1 VPSQST
7 QQAVP
12 PQSTQPTTG
21 ISATPPVESVASISS
36 SASTTEVT
44 PSVPSAPP
52 LFAADVYLKQ
62 AKDEFDATRV
72 AAAISL
78 LDQFSQY
85 YPPDSTMLSDELY
98 WLYGQFYEANSPSR
112 NILLSLDYYRRLI
125 NEYPQSSRCND
136 ARRRIS
142 YLERYFINNR

>member
-1 VPSQST
+1 VQPSQPERTSSIPT
-7 QQAVP
+7 AQPNEGLASVRP
-12 PQSTQPTTG
+12 PAPT
-21 ISATPPVESVASISS
+21 SEAT
-36 SASTTEVT
+36 VT
-44 PSVPSAPP
+44 PSVPAVPSP
-52 LFAADVYLKQ
+52 LAADEYLKQ
-62 AKDEFDATRV
+62 AKEEFDATRV

-78 LDQFSQY
+78 LDQFSEH
-85 YPPDSTMLSDELY
+85 YPPERTILSDELY

-125 NEYPQSSRCND
+125 NEYPQSNRCND